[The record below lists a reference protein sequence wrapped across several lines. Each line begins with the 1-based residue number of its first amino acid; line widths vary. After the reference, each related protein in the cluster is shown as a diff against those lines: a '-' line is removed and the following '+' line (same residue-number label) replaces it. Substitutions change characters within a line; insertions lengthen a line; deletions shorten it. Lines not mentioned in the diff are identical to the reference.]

1 MKDKFRIFTSTFFIR
16 TPNKLQNNKN
26 FWVVFN
32 EFQGHKVNNIK

>member
-1 MKDKFRIFTSTFFIR
+1 MKDKFRIFISTFIIR